1 MCQNRTIKYF
11 IKSYLKTLIIKRRES
26 SISNIEIWYKVSKY
40 FNFFNPSMHNVEKWS
55 NVL

>member
-40 FNFFNPSMHNVEKWS
+40 YNFFNSSMHNVEKWS